1 MLREGINDVNLFKAV
16 FLAGGPGSGKSFINE
31 IFIGQDDINLSP
43 LGVKVLNSDSF
54 FEKKLTDLNL
64 SFIIDKDSDEYEKQ
78 MEARE
83 AAKILAANQAFLYI
97 DGMLPLI
104 IDGTGKDFK
113 KISKQ
118 ASILEGI
125 GYDVSMLFVNTSLET
140 ALARNAKRKRT
151 VDPELV
157 EDMWLEVQNNLGAF
171 QDFFGSNN
179 FYIVDNSN
187 DFDDPQ
193 AQAEFEKKLFKKGMQ
208 VFNAPLEN
216 YLGRMIIKKL
226 RDSGGK
232 YLSDLELIYSEEE
245 IRKFKI

>member
-1 MLREGINDVNLFKAV
+1 MTIWEVSPYGGISGSTASGISYDPSTSGMEVTNVQDAIDV
-16 FLAGGPGSGKSFINE
+16 I
-31 IFIGQDDINLSP
+31 
-43 LGVKVLNSDSF
+43 
-54 FEKKLTDLNL
+54 
-64 SFIIDKDSDEYEKQ
+64 Y
-78 MEARE
+78 
-83 AAKILAANQAFLYI
+83 
-97 DGMLPLI
+97 
-104 IDGTGKDFK
+104 GTGKDFK

-208 VFNAPLEN
+208 AFNAPLEN
-216 YLGRMIIKKL
+216 YLGRVIIKKL